1 MKALVI
7 YDSRTG
13 NTEKMA
19 RAIAEGASS
28 VEGVSVEVRR
38 IGEMFP
44 LSILADGD
52 LTFYGSP
59 VIYADVTE
67 GFRSFL
73 EHLKRMVEDGR
84 MRMKGKVAAVFGSY
98 GFDGAWVMEERMKRM
113 LENIGYKVYEKAC
126 VETADSV
133 RYRPERALENCR
145 SFGREVAEAAR
156 GKI

>member
-28 VEGVSVEVRR
+28 VKGVSVEVKK
-38 IGEMFP
+38 IGEAFP
-44 LSILADGD
+44 LSILADAD
-52 LTFYGSP
+52 LAFYGSP
-59 VIYADVTE
+59 VIYADVTD

-73 EHLKRMVEDGR
+73 EHLKRLVEDGR
-84 MRMKGKVAAVFGSY
+84 ISMKGKIAAVFGSY
-98 GFDGAWVMEERMKRM
+98 GFDGAWIMEERMKRM
-113 LENIGYKVYEKAC
+113 LENLGYKVYEKVC

-133 RYRPERALENCR
+133 RYRPDRALENCR
-145 SFGREVAEAAR
+145 SFGREAAEAR